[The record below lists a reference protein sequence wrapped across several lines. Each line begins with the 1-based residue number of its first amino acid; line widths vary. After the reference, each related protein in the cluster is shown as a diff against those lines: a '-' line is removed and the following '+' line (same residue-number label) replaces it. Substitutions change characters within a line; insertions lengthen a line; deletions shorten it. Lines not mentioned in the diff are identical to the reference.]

1 MGAESFVQTA
11 DVGKRAARR
20 ARVLL
25 AAKLRTPEGEIDCR
39 LRDLSAMGALLECKP
54 PPEVGCRVVFLR
66 GKVAIPARVAWSA
79 SDRIGIEF
87 EHPIDEQEMLV
98 QLKSGGG
105 SDIPEFYKKIGKAMT
120 VEERRQ
126 VRAWS
131 ATMGIRIPEVEG

>member
-1 MGAESFVQTA
+1 MGAEPLVQTA
-11 DVGKRAARR
+11 DVGKRASRR

-39 LRDLSAMGALLECKP
+39 LRDLSQMGALLECKP
-54 PPEVGCRVVFLR
+54 QPPVGCEVVFLR
-66 GKVAIPARVAWSA
+66 GKIAIPARVAWSA
-79 SDRIGIEF
+79 GDRIGLEF

-98 QLKSGGG
+98 QLKSGAGT
-105 SDIPEFYKKIGKAMT
+105 DIPEFYKKIGRTMT